1 MFRALGLPMIFLRR
15 HLMRSLI
22 RTAVLTLSVSV
33 LCWGI
38 PGCAPT
44 TENEPGKMSGP
55 MDKVDSGKMDGP
67 MDKTDSGKMSGP
79 MDKMDSGKMSGPMDK
94 MDSGKM
100 ATEKK

>member
-1 MFRALGLPMIFLRR
+1 
-15 HLMRSLI
+15 MRSLI
-22 RTAVLTLSVSV
+22 RTAVLTFSVSV

-44 TENEPGKMSGP
+44 TESDQGKMA
-55 MDKVDSGKMDGP
+55 
-67 MDKTDSGKMSGP
+67 GP
-79 MDKMDSGKMSGPMDK
+79 MDKMDSGKMAGPMDKMDSGKMAGPMDK